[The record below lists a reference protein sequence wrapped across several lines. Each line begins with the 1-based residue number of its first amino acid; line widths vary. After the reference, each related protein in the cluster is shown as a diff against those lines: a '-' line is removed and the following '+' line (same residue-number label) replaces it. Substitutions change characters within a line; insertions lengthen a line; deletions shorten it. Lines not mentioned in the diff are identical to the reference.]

1 MHYSWVTGGNEQ
13 WFSYWAPP
21 VTDLASATFFYFLFP
36 GGYIGHQPL
45 WQVWNKKDW
54 GMRVLL
60 FNHFQGVMKRRLG
73 VSPFQLHESPVILHL
88 LHCHSLLEPDLFFFF
103 FFQEEKV
110 HDFISNLSLPFLAG
124 NWKQSHQEAAS
135 GGSECWPGG
144 TYRVYKCL
152 LIIFRFFF
160 SSMYSWDEHL
170 TNSKGSHV

>member
-1 MHYSWVTGGNEQ
+1 MSNDFLTGH
-13 WFSYWAPP
+13 PP
-21 VTDLASATFFYFLFP
+21 LQIS
-36 GGYIGHQPL
+36 PL
-45 WQVWNKKDW
+45 
-54 GMRVLL
+54 LL
-60 FNHFQGVMKRRLG
+60 FFISFFQGDILDTSPCDRSGIRRIEACEFCCSTTSRVSWRGGWGYPHSSFMKAL
-73 VSPFQLHESPVILHL
+73 SFCIYCTATASWNQT
-88 LHCHSLLEPDLFFFF
+88 FFF